1 MSGGEWLYAVGD
13 INHRALLT
21 HVGKYQ
27 GRACSTAII
36 THARG
41 THNYHHDNYPGVD
54 SSSNTSNRNNTTIN
68 TSFDPTNMWLA
79 TSDHMA
85 IPQVIFTDPQIG
97 SVGLT
102 EESAR
107 ALKINVR
114 AVASEIGTL
123 PGAQLHTD
131 GYDGQAKIVVDEDRH
146 VMVGATFI
154 GPQVGDL
161 LHSATI
167 AIVGQVPLERL
178 WHAIPPFP
186 TVNEVWIS
194 LLENYGF

>member
-1 MSGGEWLYAVGD
+1 M
-13 INHRALLT
+13 
-21 HVGKYQ
+21 GKYQ

-36 THARG
+36 RRATG
-41 THNYHHDNYPGVD
+41 TRNVSNDANVD
-54 SSSNTSNRNNTTIN
+54 INSNSNRNA
-68 TSFDPTNMWLA
+68 SDMWLA

-85 IPQVIFTDPQIG
+85 IPQVIFTDPQIA

-107 ALKINVR
+107 GLKINVR
-114 AVASEIGTL
+114 AVDCEMDTL

-131 GYDGQAKIVVDEDRH
+131 GYHGQAKIVVDEDRH
-146 VMVGATFI
+146 VIVGATFI

-167 AIVGQVPLERL
+167 ALVGQVPLERL
-178 WHAIPPFP
+178 WHAVPPFP

-194 LLENYGF
+194 LFENYGL